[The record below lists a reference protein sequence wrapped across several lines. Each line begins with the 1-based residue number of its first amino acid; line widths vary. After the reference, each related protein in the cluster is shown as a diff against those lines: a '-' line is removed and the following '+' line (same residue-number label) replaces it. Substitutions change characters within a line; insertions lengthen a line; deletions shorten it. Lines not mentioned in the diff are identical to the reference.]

1 MGIFPCNVVIEG
13 KLCCRCV
20 VEYWGFGVVYLRHV
34 ITSTSDAIMQ
44 KLGLNGLGLLDYFIT
59 QDLNSS

>member
-1 MGIFPCNVVIEG
+1 MGIFRCNFVIEG
-13 KLCCRCV
+13 KLCCKCAAGD
-20 VEYWGFGVVYLRHV
+20 WGFGVVCLRHV

-59 QDLNSS
+59 QDLNRP